1 MSGDE
6 SKVLY
11 CFLMFLM
18 FSLMFYVFIVCQ
30 ILKVISDLLIWYSSR
45 DATASKKLYFEYFIA
60 GYFLALKKKDPVQ

>member
-45 DATASKKLYFEYFIA
+45 YAKSYILSIS
-60 GYFLALKKKDPVQ
+60 